1 MGITMI
7 TCADDLVKAKEQGN
21 KRLFSSRV
29 RVNVGTST
37 CCMAKGAELT
47 YNALA
52 YGIKSAGIDAELVK
66 VGCNGMCWA
75 EPVVAVLQPGKPQVI
90 YGNVTEKE
98 VPRLLEAIAKNQVLS
113 DMAVARIDAE
123 DHIMVGRID
132 YATDASSLADH
143 PVATIETTDFAQAQH
158 RVILRNAG
166 AIDPENIDEY
176 IARGGYSALSKALGM
191 KPEQIV
197 QEVTGSGLRGRGG
210 AGFPAGVKWR
220 MCREAA
226 GDVKYLICNVSEGEP
241 GIGMHRSFLESD
253 PHAVVEGLIIGGF
266 AIGAQTAYIYVRDN
280 YRLALQRITKAVND
294 AREAGL
300 LGGNILKS
308 GFAMDIIVK
317 EGGGRYV
324 CGEETALIACI
335 EGKIGEPRQR
345 PPFPTNSGL
354 FGKPTC
360 INNVETWANIPVIIE
375 KGATWYS
382 AIGSAKSKGTKVL
395 SLAGNIARPGM
406 IEVDMGTKISR
417 IIDGIGGGI
426 PGGKTLKGIQPGGPS
441 GGILPASM
449 AKLTIDYDDLANA
462 GSMLGSGGMV
472 IMDDSND
479 MVKLARYFTDFFVNE
494 SCGKCVPCREGVCR
508 VRDMLDEL
516 IAGRADTAIL
526 DAFSAV
532 AAPITKACA
541 CALGKTSMVPV
552 TSTMQH
558 FRKDYESYLQQS

>member
-1 MGITMI
+1 MKLIS
-7 TCADDLVKAKEQGN
+7 ADDLSKAKEQGN
-21 KRLFSSRV
+21 KRLFSNRL
-29 RVNVGTST
+29 RINVGTST
-37 CCMAKGAELT
+37 CCLAKGAELT

-52 YGIKSAGIDAELVK
+52 YGLKSANIDADLVK

-75 EPVVAVLQPGKPQVI
+75 EPVVEVHQPGKPKII
-90 YGNVTEKE
+90 YGNVTEQNAPK
-98 VPRLLEAIAKNQVLS
+98 LLAALTKGEIIA
-113 DMAVARIDAE
+113 DMAIARIDAE
-123 DHIMVGRID
+123 DHVLVGSIN
-132 YATDASSLADH
+132 YATDPASGDSH
-143 PVATIETTDFAQAQH
+143 PVARLGDTDFAQHQH

-176 IARGGYSALSKALGM
+176 IARGGYFALAGALKK
-191 KPEQIV
+191 KPDTIIKDIID
-197 QEVTGSGLRGRGG
+197 SGLRGRGG

-226 GDVKYLICNVSEGEP
+226 GSEKYLICNVSEGEP

-280 YRLALQRITKAVND
+280 YRVALQRITKAVSD

-300 LGGNILKS
+300 LGDNILGS
-308 GFAMDIIVK
+308 GFAMNIIVK

-335 EGKIGEPRQR
+335 EGNIGEPRQR
-345 PPFPTNSGL
+345 PPFPTNCGL

-360 INNVETWANIPVIIE
+360 INNVETWANIPVILE
-375 KGATWYS
+375 KGAAWYS

-395 SLAGNIARPGM
+395 SLAGNITRAGM
-406 IEVDMGTKISR
+406 IEVDMGTKISP
-417 IIDGIGGGI
+417 IIDVIGGGI
-426 PGGKTLKGIQPGGPS
+426 PGGRTLKGFQPGGPS
-441 GGILPASM
+441 GGVLPASM
-449 AKLTIDYDDLANA
+449 AKLSIDYDELAGA

-472 IMDDSND
+472 ILDDSND

-508 VRDMLDEL
+508 VRDMLDDVL
-516 IAGRADTAIL
+516 SKRADKSIL

-541 CALGKTSMVPV
+541 CALGKTAMVPV

-558 FRKDYESYLQQS
+558 FRADYDAYLQ

>member
-1 MGITMI
+1 MI
-7 TCADDLVKAKEQGN
+7 TCADDLLKAKKQGN
-21 KRLFSSRV
+21 KRLFGSRV

-37 CCMAKGAELT
+37 CCLAKGAELT

-52 YGIKSAGIDAELVK
+52 YGIKSRNIDAELVK

-75 EPVVAVLQPGKPQVI
+75 EPVVEVHQPGKPKII
-90 YGNVTEKE
+90 YGTVTEKE
-98 VPRLLEAIAKNQVLS
+98 VPRLLEAIAKNEVLA
-113 DMAVARIDAE
+113 DMAVARVDAE
-123 DHIMVGRID
+123 DHILVGSID
-132 YATDASSLADH
+132 YATGGASPDSH
-143 PVATIETTDFAQAQH
+143 PVAKIETTDFAKTQH
-158 RVILRNAG
+158 KVILRNAG

-176 IARGGYSALSKALGM
+176 IARGGYFALAKALGM
-191 KPEQIV
+191 KPEKIV
-197 QEVTGSGLRGRGG
+197 QEVTESGLRGRGG

-220 MCREAA
+220 MCREAT

-266 AIGAQTAYIYVRDN
+266 AIGARTAYIYVRDN
-280 YRLALQRITKAVND
+280 YRVALQRITKAVND

-300 LGGNILKS
+300 LGGSILGS
-308 GFAMDIIVK
+308 GFSMDIIVK

-335 EGKIGEPRQR
+335 EGNIGEPRQR

-375 KGATWYS
+375 KGAAWYG

-395 SLAGNIARPGM
+395 SLAGNITRAGM

-417 IIDGIGGGI
+417 IIQEIGGGI
-426 PGGKTLKGIQPGGPS
+426 PGGKKLKGIQPGGPS
-441 GGILPASM
+441 GGVLPASM
-449 AKLTIDYDDLANA
+449 AKLTIDYDELAAA

-516 IAGRADTAIL
+516 IAGRSDKSVLKNFTAM
-526 DAFSAV
+526 

-541 CALGKTSMVPV
+541 CALGKTAMVPV
-552 TSTMQH
+552 TSTMKH
-558 FRKDYESYLQQS
+558 FRADYDSYLQ